1 MDITTILLVV
11 VASLI
16 SGIAVHIFDK
26 NKDGSITK
34 DEIEE
39 TVSEALKKE

>member
-1 MDITTILLVV
+1 MDVVTILLVV
-11 VASLI
+11 VASLV

-39 TVSEALKKE
+39 VINEALKKN